1 MTDYSDKQAFIEL
14 MVEQKVLRFG
24 DFKLKSGRRS
34 PYFFDLGA
42 ISDGAALAALG
53 EFYAQAIDDYRM
65 ECDVLFG
72 PAYKGI
78 PIAVATGVALA
89 RRGLGVG
96 IGVAFDRKEAKDHG
110 EGGVLV
116 GAGLSGRRVL
126 LVDDVVTDASTK
138 FEGAQL
144 IGAQGGELAGVLIAL
159 DRQEKL
165 DGDRTAFKALQSPAR
180 RSGAEHRD
188 VARRDLL
195 AGHGRGG
202 NSGARRP
209 DRVDQSLSRPVLRD
223 GLVSIPLSGNGGPQR
238 GVSHGLAWNESQP
251 LQRSVRQPEHALCDD
266 VSLNLAAAA
275 VNGYRTIVQPKASH
289 LAFLCSNRLQVRAE
303 APRAAHPCGQVVELL
318 LQFAAIELE
327 D

>member
-165 DGDRTAFKALQSPAR
+165 DGDRTAFKALQSR
-180 RSGAEHRD
+180 LGVRVRSIATLRD
-188 VARRDLL
+188 VISWLDT
-195 AGHGRGG
+195 AGAGI
-202 NSGARRP
+202 
-209 DRVDQSLSRPVLRD
+209 QERD
-223 GLVSIPLSGNGGPQR
+223 GLTASIR
-238 GVSHGLAWNESQP
+238 A
-251 LQRSVRQPEHALCDD
+251 
-266 VSLNLAAAA
+266 
-275 VNGYRTIVQPKASH
+275 YRDRYCVM
-289 LAFLCSNRLQVRAE
+289 
-303 APRAAHPCGQVVELL
+303 
-318 LQFAAIELE
+318 